1 MEFLFIF
8 YFCSKEVINC
18 YRKWMCIGIQNI
30 NQYQSSVLIFK
41 LKFKQIYENRVHV
54 HFYHTTLCISAVF
67 AVVRCLSVHLSDC
80 HVGGLYSHSWRYR
93 QTSCLAWY
101 LHHSS
106 FLTPLPVL
114 NSKGTPSAAA
124 QNTCVREN
132 FAIFNWNHRLS
143 RIRYEKGPWFSLCF
157 NGHFPS
163 EPGLASVYWSK
174 GWWKWWWQLEL

>member
-1 MEFLFIF
+1 MSTHQHAAELTCDSGTPRDSIVTNHVKRCSLVIWHFKLLQTKNVILHSPGHRLRRPNVKWNFYLFF

-80 HVGGLYSHSWRYR
+80 HVGGLYPHSWRYR

-101 LHHSS
+101 LHHSR
-106 FLTPLPVL
+106 F
-114 NSKGTPSAAA
+114 
-124 QNTCVREN
+124 
-132 FAIFNWNHRLS
+132 
-143 RIRYEKGPWFSLCF
+143 
-157 NGHFPS
+157 
-163 EPGLASVYWSK
+163 
-174 GWWKWWWQLEL
+174 